1 MKFHSILTFI
11 VVTGLMLSGCNLSGN
26 RQLGNSP
33 GVIFTAA
40 AQTVEAQLTQTAPF
54 LPTDLP
60 ATNPPSSSPAPATTA
75 FLSST
80 VSPLG
85 TDMPIQSAALTAG
98 PTEPCDAAKFIADV
112 TIPDHTKLTG
122 GESFTKTWRFV
133 NIGSCTWD
141 PSYTLVFDVGDLIG
155 GPASLPLPGIVAP
168 GQQVDISV
176 TLQAPA
182 TAGSYRGY
190 WRLRNPSG
198 VMLPVS
204 NGYNNKSFY
213 VDIQVKNDGSG
224 RKFAVTDVT
233 FKVSHSGD
241 CSSGTYTVTARL
253 TTSGAGDVS
262 YVWRR
267 SDGASGPLST
277 GTLTF
282 STAGTQV
289 IFYEWPS
296 GATGL
301 SMTLYIDNPNQH
313 EFGTAL
319 LNCP

>member
-1 MKFHSILTFI
+1 MKFHFVLIYI
-11 VVTGLMLSGCNLSGN
+11 AVTGLMLAGCNSSGN
-26 RQLGNSP
+26 RQPGNSP

-40 AQTVEAQLTQTAPF
+40 AQTVEAQLTQGAPAPTNSLATS
-54 LPTDLP
+54 LPS
-60 ATNPPSSSPAPATTA
+60 ASPAPAETA
-75 FLSST
+75 
-80 VSPLG
+80 SPLG
-85 TDMPIQSAALTAG
+85 TDTPVQTAAITAG
-98 PTEPCDAAKFIADV
+98 PTQPCDAAKFITDV

-141 PSYTLVFDVGDLIG
+141 PSYTLVFDAGDLIG
-155 GPASLPLPGIVAP
+155 GPASLPLPGTITP

-198 VMLPVS
+198 VMLPIS

-224 RKFAVTDVT
+224 RKFEVTEVT

-253 TTSGAGDVS
+253 TTSGAGEVS

-282 STAGTQV
+282 SAARTQV
-289 IFYEWPS
+289 ISYDWPS